1 MKKTI
6 FTIMLMT
13 VWVANLAA
21 QSVED
26 LFKEFK
32 DKANAEYIEIPK
44 AMMSM
49 ASTFAKKDEGSDI
62 IKRVSHLSILNIEN
76 DPQLCRDF
84 SQKALSLSRTGYET
98 MVSSNE
104 DNEKTLVMVKT
115 KNENITEM
123 VVLNI
128 EPNECSLIQIK
139 GKLRPSDIEKLSN

>member
-13 VWVANLAA
+13 IWAANMAA
-21 QSVED
+21 QSVDD

-32 DKANAEYIEIPK
+32 NKTNVEYIEIPK
-44 AMMSM
+44 VMMSM
-49 ASTFAKKDEGSDI
+49 ASTFVNKDNGGEI
-62 IKRVSHLSILNIEN
+62 VKRVNHITILNIEN
-76 DPQLCRDF
+76 DPQLCQDF
-84 SQKALSLSRTGYET
+84 AQKAISLNRNGYET
-98 MVSSNE
+98 MVNSNE
-104 DNEKTLVMVKT
+104 DNEKTQVLVKT

-139 GKLRPSDIEKLSN
+139 GKLRPSDIEKLNN